1 MLFIRL
7 SVLCHTA
14 SLIMLALQSTMQQV
28 VNSFATMSSSHEIT
42 HTEQLLSM
50 CDLMMR
56 KAFYPLAINNSSV
69 PYLKNVR

>member
-7 SVLCHTA
+7 SVLCHTT

-28 VNSFATMSSSHEIT
+28 VNSFAIMLK
-42 HTEQLLSM
+42 QLLSM

-56 KAFYPLAINNSSV
+56 KAFYPLAVNNSSV